1 MVGTKRVAITW
12 TPILRNNDGDSCGLA
27 GTTAACVAGAG
38 AAAFRTLPRE
48 QALADKHP
56 LAVPRVKQR
65 PRRTSTT
72 SSTTSA
78 AANTAATVRRRASA
92 ATRSSSAPVS
102 TAAAAASIAGDGNF
116 AAVFGDSKA
125 GNDGGTDSSG
135 GGSKSKDPLL
145 ELWMTPPPPPPP
157 PPSAPE
163 SVPGDG
169 KGEGG
174 VGDSTTAH
182 APETQLA
189 IFNDVERDVK
199 VAVAGLSDDPLSMM
213 MQERAVARN
222 MSRHGGGVLDDDM
235 LDDAIMTPGSPGSA
249 GTASVVLG
257 NSGGGSSSLLEDL
270 ERGSS
275 RFSEAG
281 GAAAASGAAR
291 GGLPSDG
298 AAGKEGEGGWGKA
311 WAAHRRSMLREF
323 GVEGGDSGGDK
334 SHAGGQT
341 ARASPLQTSFASRLE
356 ELEGPAAGGG
366 ESGSGG
372 GGGGGGGGKSGSDGG
387 RGKKAGKGMAG
398 GLLVTPEEYV
408 AHVSGLKEDLEVAWS
423 REEKVAALKVTVQA
437 AKLLGDVTVPSF
449 YPALFASVAGLLEA
463 FGVMVFERIRDRAED
478 VGEEASPT
486 QQGNK
491 GDPPADPSPRAGAG
505 AGAARHAL
513 PRGWTCDDVSA
524 EARETCRNWFYKTAC
539 IRELLPRILIEAALL
554 PCYRFL
560 ANEEE
565 FGQILGRLSTL
576 VRGVGSPMVAVYCR
590 CFVAAAGAEVAPR
603 ESAHAVASLQDYL
616 FSLQEV
622 QQGKLE
628 GHLRANQFDLSEYL
642 HLHAPA
648 IDWLLGVVGPGA
660 PRGVF
665 TSILAHYRNHCGIL
679 EVLRLILNHFSPEH
693 YAPFALEMALLIKQ
707 GQELP
712 TRCTV
717 PEVMGLLGLKLSS
730 AGSAHPSGPE
740 AVPLLNEAW
749 QEIAPAPLEVYVE
762 GAAAWLGVL
771 LQSPAYGPEEVAIL
785 MEDVACRME
794 DASTSELASVQG
806 RLADG
811 VVSALA
817 CAKDPSALRAA
828 GGHVVKVLGVL
839 DKSRRAQAC
848 LDLLAALLRSLPRH
862 TPPPTGRVSAR
873 PATTPQPP
881 PPPPPPVTASPES
894 SAPGEREDG
903 RSKSGSGDGEEKKKG
918 AAIKGEV
925 ELARALVG
933 VAKLLHDSF
942 DLLSSGERQRQ
953 ASGAGGA
960 VALTCDMVDRV
971 GRGWAQPPQPEEGQG
986 GANGGDGGTGEASR
1000 LEVLAECR
1008 QAFWGMD
1015 EVTDRLVLAAAGL
1028 SLRAWRAGSTATAR
1042 AALCFCSLTV
1052 PSVPSALR
1060 RLALLQLCAS
1070 TALQIGKPALADA
1083 LFRSAI
1089 CVVPECSPLV
1099 VSGADPTGSSRGS
1112 GSLRGSGG
1120 LHRSPGNP
1128 DAADRKS
1135 YGLSGRFGGSAAAGG
1150 GGGGGGGAW
1159 GPLPPG
1165 PGGRLV
1171 LGMGGRREHLGA
1183 WLLCDAVKSLL
1194 GALVAAPGHP
1204 DLGPFYLLRGLLKAA
1219 RRH

>member
-1 MVGTKRVAITW
+1 
-12 TPILRNNDGDSCGLA
+12 
-27 GTTAACVAGAG
+27 
-38 AAAFRTLPRE
+38 
-48 QALADKHP
+48 
-56 LAVPRVKQR
+56 
-65 PRRTSTT
+65 
-72 SSTTSA
+72 
-78 AANTAATVRRRASA
+78 
-92 ATRSSSAPVS
+92 
-102 TAAAAASIAGDGNF
+102 
-116 AAVFGDSKA
+116 
-125 GNDGGTDSSG
+125 
-135 GGSKSKDPLL
+135 
-145 ELWMTPPPPPPP
+145 
-157 PPSAPE
+157 
-163 SVPGDG
+163 
-169 KGEGG
+169 
-174 VGDSTTAH
+174 
-182 APETQLA
+182 
-189 IFNDVERDVK
+189 
-199 VAVAGLSDDPLSMM
+199 
-213 MQERAVARN
+213 
-222 MSRHGGGVLDDDM
+222 
-235 LDDAIMTPGSPGSA
+235 
-249 GTASVVLG
+249 
-257 NSGGGSSSLLEDL
+257 
-270 ERGSS
+270 
-275 RFSEAG
+275 
-281 GAAAASGAAR
+281 
-291 GGLPSDG
+291 
-298 AAGKEGEGGWGKA
+298 
-311 WAAHRRSMLREF
+311 
-323 GVEGGDSGGDK
+323 
-334 SHAGGQT
+334 
-341 ARASPLQTSFASRLE
+341 
-356 ELEGPAAGGG
+356 
-366 ESGSGG
+366 
-372 GGGGGGGGKSGSDGG
+372 
-387 RGKKAGKGMAG
+387 
-398 GLLVTPEEYV
+398 
-408 AHVSGLKEDLEVAWS
+408 
-423 REEKVAALKVTVQA
+423 QA

-486 QQGNK
+486 QPGNK
-491 GDPPADPSPRAGAG
+491 GDPPADPSPGAGAG
-505 AGAARHAL
+505 ARAARHAL

-560 ANEEE
+560 ANEDE
-565 FGQILGRLSTL
+565 FDQILGRLSTL
-576 VRGVGSPMVAVYCR
+576 VRGVGNPTVAVYCR

-628 GHLRANQFDLSEYL
+628 GYLRSNQFDLSEYL

-707 GQELP
+707 GQELS

-717 PEVMGLLGLKLSS
+717 PEVMGLLGLKLSG
-730 AGSAHPSGPE
+730 AGSTHPSGPE

-771 LQSPAYGPEEVAIL
+771 LQSPAYGPDEVAIL

-794 DASTSELASVQG
+794 DASASELASVQG

-817 CAKDPSALRAA
+817 CAKDPLALRAA

-848 LDLLAALLRSLPRH
+848 LDLLAAFLRALPRH
-862 TPPPTGRVSAR
+862 TPPPTGRVSSR
-873 PATTPQPP
+873 SSTTPQSPP
-881 PPPPPPVTASPES
+881 PPPPPPPETASPES
-894 SAPGEREDG
+894 SAPGEQEDR

-918 AAIKGEV
+918 AAVKGEV
-925 ELARALVG
+925 ELARALVR

-953 ASGAGGA
+953 ASGDGGA

-971 GRGWAQPPQPEEGQG
+971 GRGWAQPPQPQEGHE
-986 GANGGDGGTGEASR
+986 GADGGDVGTGEASR

-1135 YGLSGRFGGSAAAGG
+1135 YGLSGRFGGSAAASGG
-1150 GGGGGGGAW
+1150 GGGGGGEGAW

-1219 RRH
+1219 RRHVSLVVWLPWPAGSGLLASVYITAAGTLCAMWQERLPYSVGAAAAAAAAVATSTAAAAAAAAAGEGEKAGGRDCTGVETAVGAAPRPPLLEGADANEGAGVDDTTSGSPDEDGSGSSGGSPAEVEGGQGGEGDVDAAEASAAVTVHGVEGGGAGPEEKKKSWLDVGGVLGNDDLYLRSSAYLEEVRGLLGDVVMATLRELEELCEQGEAEMATIIGDDHTRTARLR